1 MTKEQIIGGTNGFW
15 FFRMSHQYEGI
26 RRKFILYILEKE
38 NISYIEKDLDSFLNQ
53 GFRTD
58 QLLLSY
64 IYRYADLFSREH
76 PSKENIEAMHWV
88 KQECIRCKKIDDSFS
103 DLFNSSFKNKNSD
116 SFSEEIKIK
125 RGNSITFENGVLN
138 HLKQDELEQLLNVT
152 FQEVEKPKS
161 R

>member
-1 MTKEQIIGGTNGFW
+1 
-15 FFRMSHQYEGI
+15 
-26 RRKFILYILEKE
+26 
-38 NISYIEKDLDSFLNQ
+38 
-53 GFRTD
+53 
-58 QLLLSY
+58 
-64 IYRYADLFSREH
+64 
-76 PSKENIEAMHWV
+76 MHWV